1 MSNKVIVDDSKL
13 KEIDASELKN
23 IIANSNPVVL
33 NTTEDTTE
41 VEYSVGKY
49 TKKALECLT
58 NFMKRV
64 TFLGN
69 TVEEQDSLQLVNY
82 TNILCRLANEIK
94 YIEES
99 EEIDNDFCSLM
110 YDSGEV
116 SELRSYFDW
125 KDD

>member
-41 VEYSVGKY
+41 VEYSIGKY
-49 TKKALECLT
+49 TKKALDSLSS
-58 NFMKRV
+58 FMNRV
-64 TFLGN
+64 AFLGTN
-69 TVEEQDSLQLVNY
+69 LEYGEEAKLVNY
-82 TNILCRLANEIK
+82 TNMLCRLANEIK

-116 SELRSYFDW
+116 SELRSYFD
-125 KDD
+125 

>member
-1 MSNKVIVDDSKL
+1 MSNKIMVDDSKL
-13 KEIDASELKN
+13 KEADISELKN
-23 IIANSNPVVL
+23 MIANSNPTVL
-33 NTTEDTTE
+33 NTTEVTGE
-41 VEYSVGKY
+41 VEYSIGKY
-49 TKKALECLT
+49 SEKALECLT

-82 TNILCRLANEIK
+82 TNILCKLANEIK

-110 YDSGEV
+110 YDSGETV
-116 SELRSYFDW
+116 DFRNYFD
-125 KDD
+125 